1 MPLSMSLK
9 QTDRV
14 FIVGQDDSGAPGV
27 PLLSTQVVTL
37 TPADGTVVITK
48 DATPLPTD
56 ADYKLADGTAVP
68 KGTVTQFSGVVAFG
82 PNPVL
87 NAAVSVVRSIKN
99 TDGTPVL
106 DDTGVAIADT
116 TDTVTLIA
124 APLGVLK
131 KEGELFGT
139 PA

>member
-1 MPLSMSLK
+1 MPLKMSLK

-27 PLLSTQVVTL
+27 LLLPGQVVTV
-37 TPADGTVVITK
+37 TPGDATVVITP
-48 DATPLPTD
+48 DATPVATD
-56 ADYKLADGTAVP
+56 ADYKLADGTLVP
-68 KGTVTQFSGVVAFG
+68 KGTATQFSGVVAFA
-82 PNPVL
+82 PTAVV
-87 NAAVSVVRSIKN
+87 NAAVNVVLSIKN
-99 TDGTPVL
+99 ADGSPVV
-106 DDTGVAIADT
+106 DDTGAVIADT

-131 KEGELFGT
+131 REGELFGI

>member
-9 QTDRV
+9 ATDKV
-14 FIVGQDDSGAPGV
+14 FIVGLDDNDDPGV
-27 PLLSTQVVTL
+27 PLLPTQVVTV

-56 ADYKLADGTAVP
+56 ADYKLADGTVVP
-68 KGTVTQFSGVVAFG
+68 KGTVTQFSGIVAFG

-87 NAAVSVVRSIKN
+87 NAAVNVVRSIKN

-106 DDTGVAIADT
+106 DDTGAVIADT
-116 TDTVTLIA
+116 SDTVTLIP